1 MKRLI
6 LLTLLLISGTVIV
19 ANPVDEATAKQVAQN
34 FWKENNT
41 EVLDGKLFK
50 KKVPEANFVN
60 VASQGGYSEFYI
72 FSNISGKGFVIVS
85 ADDRMTPI
93 LGYSY
98 ENDFVMENM
107 PVHVKSWMDHYAE
120 QIAYA
125 AAEKIQATDEIR
137 NDWNRLLKGLPLPL
151 KSETAVEPLV
161 ETHWGQGTYYND
173 LCPYDS
179 TYNTRTLV
187 GCGATAM
194 AQVLKYWSYG
204 DHGYGSLCYVPFYN
218 PQYGE
223 QCADFANTTYEW
235 DEMPNELTGPNLAV
249 ATLMYHSAVALNT
262 SFGVDASLTW
272 FGDDTRHSLSCYF
285 GIFSSY
291 GIAIKDEGSDEQ
303 WKNLLKD
310 DLNHSRPVLY
320 CGYGD
325 GGHVFICDGY
335 DANNMFHFNWGWDG
349 FCDGYYSLDNLQGY
363 SLNQRALIGLDP
375 STIINPDQYEPNN
388 SLATAYSLP
397 VTITGVTG
405 GAGTTNANIHNNNDV
420 DYYKIDL
427 DRGYEYSISIDLFD
441 YSVYGVPGIYHTAD
455 AGYEYSTDGLVW
467 SEKLDWGQQFSLRCL
482 ENGGTVYVKVSQWHE
497 MELGTYDLSISFYR
511 EAIEPTCYIYVESSP
526 WSGGYA
532 IGGGSFWPGDI
543 CTVTAFP
550 YEEWEFTGWRD
561 ENDSIVSTD
570 LCYTFIVDSDRTLIA
585 EFFPIFYFNVEVIIA
600 PSEGG
605 TVTGAGLYTE
615 GQVCT
620 LVAHAAPDWS
630 FFRWTDAGAPMT
642 TDTIYSFVVER
653 DHDIVAWFGPAN
665 ITITSSA
672 GPNGTISPLGITPVE
687 YGQDIT
693 FEMLP
698 DPNCRVNEVYVDGNL
713 VGSPSSYT
721 FEFVETDHTIFVSF
735 MELEGVGET
744 NEDEVAIYPNPTSG
758 IVDVQCKGAETIKVY
773 DTFGATIISESVVDK
788 DDYILNLADHAPGV
802 YLLEITA
809 GGKRS
814 IKKIVKL

>member
-6 LLTLLLISGTVIV
+6 LLTLLLISGAVV
-19 ANPVDEATAKQVAQN
+19 VGNPVDEATAKQVAQN
-34 FWKENNT
+34 FWKENNI
-41 EVLDGKLFK
+41 EVIDGKLFK
-50 KKVPEANFVN
+50 KNAPEANFVN
-60 VASQGGYSEFYI
+60 VASQGGYSEFYV
-72 FSNISGKGFVIVS
+72 FSNMSGKGFVIVS

-151 KSETAVEPLV
+151 KSKTAVEPLV

-204 DHGYGSLCYVPFYN
+204 EHGYGSFCYVPISN
-218 PQYGE
+218 PEYGE

-235 DEMPNELTGPNLAV
+235 DEMPNELTSPNLAV
-249 ATLMYHSAVALNT
+249 ATLMYHCAVALSTN
-262 SFGVDASLTW
+262 FGVMASSTAGGKAYV
-272 FGDDTRHSLSCYF
+272 FGWYF
-285 GIFSSY
+285 GIYPTNGYAVKDSY
-291 GIAIKDEGSDEQ
+291 SDEQ
-303 WKNLLKD
+303 WKNFLKD
-310 DLNHSRPVLY
+310 DLNHSRPILY
-320 CGYGD
+320 NGVD
-325 GGHVFICDGY
+325 PIVGGHVFVCDGY
-335 DANNMFHFNWGWDG
+335 DANDMFHFNFGWEG
-349 FCDGYYSLDNLQGY
+349 IHDGYYSLNNVHGF
-363 SLNQRALIGLDP
+363 SSNQNAILGLDP
-375 STIINPDQYEPNN
+375 NIPLSPDQYEPNN
-388 SLATAYSLP
+388 TLATAYPLP
-397 VTITGVTG
+397 V
-405 GAGTTNANIHNNNDV
+405 AYSGTNGSVEANNANIQNGSDI
-420 DYYKIDL
+420 DYYRIDL
-427 DRGYEYSISIDLFD
+427 EMHYD
-441 YSVYGVPGIYHTAD
+441 YFVDVNIYDYFMNPAHTAD
-455 AGYEYSTDGLVW
+455 AVLEYSTDGLEW
-467 SEKLDWGQQFSLRCL
+467 SEEQDVYARIVLP
-482 ENGGTVYVKVSQWHE
+482 GGANEETIYVRVSQRE
-497 MELGTYDLSISFYR
+497 EYQLGTYSMVVDVYR
-511 EAIEPTCYIYVESSP
+511 TPAQPPCYIYVDSAP
-526 WSGGYA
+526 WEGGSVY
-532 IGGGSFWPGDI
+532 GGGSFWPGDV
-543 CTVTAFP
+543 CTVTAIP
-550 YEEWEFTGWRD
+550 SEGWELNSWRD

-570 LCYTFIVDSDRTLIA
+570 LCYTFIVDSGRTLIA
-585 EFFPIFYFNVEVIIA
+585 EFWRIFYLNVEVIVE
-600 PSEGG
+600 PSAGG

-687 YGQDIT
+687 YGQDVT

-735 MELEGVGET
+735 MELEGVDEA

-758 IVDVQCKGAETIKVY
+758 IVVVQCKGAETIKVY

-788 DDYILNLADHAPGV
+788 DNYTLNLADHAPGV

-809 GGKRS
+809 GGKKS
-814 IKKIVKL
+814 IKKIVKM